1 MASPRQYRPCTF
13 CLRAT
18 RTRTRS
24 ARVHWAQCAH
34 TVQRAS
40 WQRQQLRA
48 RMAVERAVLLHRHWH
63 APRTSHYRRGPRHTA
78 VASAHRRTG
87 PRLAGWLRGAADA
100 QLWRAWMRWG
110 ATERA
115 PRGPLLRR
123 CSITTRSG
131 ASRWGTEAL
140 GAADGL
146 RRRLLLHPGAA
157 SPRPRLSSPSPSA
170 TGVSDDVWRGRLATI
185 QSMLRAV
192 LVSGPL
198 QPGTRPFRQAVA
210 RCEWCLCGRAG
221 PLCGRP
227 PACCRCLCFCP
238 GPPDDLLIYRRVK
251 SHCVSTWDRDYS
263 YPDLGACWLSSCHT
277 SCRTLAQPLKAAHRS
292 VRVPTGE

>member
-1 MASPRQYRPCTF
+1 MYILPASHAHAHTLSPRPLGTM
-13 CLRAT
+13 
-18 RTRTRS
+18 
-24 ARVHWAQCAH
+24 CAH
-34 TVQRAS
+34 GVLQRAS
-40 WQRQQLRA
+40 WHRQQLRA

-87 PRLAGWLRGAADA
+87 PRLAGRLRGAADA

-140 GAADGL
+140 GAADGPI
-146 RRRLLLHPGAA
+146 RRLLLHPGAA

-210 RCEWCLCGRAG
+210 RCERCLCGRAG

-227 PACCRCLCFCP
+227 PACCRCSAFLP
-238 GPPDDLLIYRRVK
+238 RGPDEVLIYGRVNAPVF
-251 SHCVSTWDRDYS
+251 C
-263 YPDLGACWLSSCHT
+263 
-277 SCRTLAQPLKAAHRS
+277 
-292 VRVPTGE
+292 E

>member
-1 MASPRQYRPCTF
+1 MYILPASHAHAHTLSPRPLGTM
-13 CLRAT
+13 
-18 RTRTRS
+18 
-24 ARVHWAQCAH
+24 CAH
-34 TVQRAS
+34 GVLQRAS
-40 WQRQQLRA
+40 WHRQQLRA

-87 PRLAGWLRGAADA
+87 PRLAGRLRGAADA

-140 GAADGL
+140 GAADGPI
-146 RRRLLLHPGAA
+146 RRLLLHPGAA

-251 SHCVSTWDRDYS
+251 QRVKTVDQ
-263 YPDLGACWLSSCHT
+263 SS
-277 SCRTLAQPLKAAHRS
+277 AV
-292 VRVPTGE
+292 VRYMKNKE

>member
-1 MASPRQYRPCTF
+1 MYILPASHAHAHTLSPRPLGTM
-13 CLRAT
+13 
-18 RTRTRS
+18 
-24 ARVHWAQCAH
+24 CAH
-34 TVQRAS
+34 GVLQRAS
-40 WQRQQLRA
+40 WHRQQLRA

-87 PRLAGWLRGAADA
+87 PRLAGRLRGAADA

-140 GAADGL
+140 GAADGPI
-146 RRRLLLHPGAA
+146 RRLLLHPGAA

-210 RCEWCLCGRAG
+210 RCERCLCGRAG

-227 PACCRCLCFCP
+227 PACCRCFVFLP
-238 GPPDDLLIYRRVK
+238 R
-251 SHCVSTWDRDYS
+251 
-263 YPDLGACWLSSCHT
+263 T
-277 SCRTLAQPLKAAHRS
+277 S
-292 VRVPTGE
+292 